1 VADVTPELK
10 AYCDNLI
17 ADKHVVASKLF
28 QPLRTDSAVAS
39 FPGSLGGID
48 WGGAAFDPGRGLLVA
63 NTNNLAALATM
74 VARPDGSYGMK
85 DGYLYFWN
93 PKTRQ
98 PCNAPPWGQFSAVDV
113 NTGKIKWQV
122 PLGVSD
128 DLPADRR
135 DTGRVNLGNPMVT
148 AAGLAFI
155 GATDDSRFR
164 AFDTMTGK
172 LLWEAKLPATA
183 STGPISYRGKDGRQ
197 YIAVV
202 ATGGNNAG
210 VPATADDVIAFAVPD
225 HTGHS
230 RGRNRRDGQ

>member
-1 VADVTPELK
+1 
-10 AYCDNLI
+10 
-17 ADKHVVASKLF
+17 
-28 QPLRTDSAVAS
+28 
-39 FPGSLGGID
+39 
-48 WGGAAFDPGRGLLVA
+48 LLVA
-63 NTNNLAALATM
+63 NTNNLAALPTM
-74 VARPDGSYGMK
+74 VSRPDGSYGMK

-128 DLPADRR
+128 DLSGDSRN
-135 DTGRVNLGNPMVT
+135 TGRVNLGNPMVT

-172 LLWEAKLPATA
+172 LLWETKLPATA
-183 STGPISYRGKDGRQ
+183 STGPVSYRGRDGRQ
-197 YIAVV
+197 YVVIV

-210 VPATADDVIAFAVPD
+210 VPASADDVIAFTVPD
-225 HTGHS
+225 HDGRLRATN
-230 RGRNRRDGQ
+230 RGDGL